1 MCYQCHFGWGVRL
14 SAFLYWIPSYYMAI
28 LGDCGCGK
36 WNAGKWNAKLVERRN
51 KMSSGLII
59 NYVLFAAMGVL
70 LGIMGFTVVMWQFW
84 AVTGLAIAIMAN
96 SYLNS

>member
-1 MCYQCHFGWGVRL
+1 MKVSHGIV
-14 SAFLYWIPSYYMAI
+14 
-28 LGDCGCGK
+28 
-36 WNAGKWNAKLVERRN
+36 
-51 KMSSGLII
+51 I